1 MDKAMDNGVYKD
13 TDKGMDYGMSKGMD
27 KGKGIRVG

>member
-1 MDKAMDNGVYKD
+1 MDNGVYKD